1 MSDWNPVEMLGSTPK
16 PLGISLYQ
24 ELITD
29 NIWAQQRF
37 NYGYKNLY
45 PNPLLYKIYNKPYI
59 DIETDILSFLPN
71 SLDETIS
78 NKIKSKLIKK
88 LIKNKHLHD
97 KIEFELI
104 ETCFNPNTSKKL
116 GYLNS
121 KKKIYIYK
129 L

>member
-45 PNPLLYKIYNKPYI
+45 PNHFYI
-59 DIETDILSFLPN
+59 NI
-71 SLDETIS
+71 
-78 NKIKSKLIKK
+78 
-88 LIKNKHLHD
+88 
-97 KIEFELI
+97 
-104 ETCFNPNTSKKL
+104 
-116 GYLNS
+116 
-121 KKKIYIYK
+121 
-129 L
+129 